1 MSKRSP
7 ELSTSTPAGVDRRQ
21 VLALA
26 GAAVVASTVSGQAK
40 AEASGP
46 VWISSTKDACW
57 RSMSGGEVGAV
68 TPNPLAISASVRV
81 EAPDQLIEGFGGAFS
96 EIGWEALGAL
106 DDSARAEVLD
116 LLFGPG
122 RGVGLG
128 LCRTPIAGNDIA
140 RSWYSYD
147 EVKDDFALEHFSVD
161 RDRAGLIPYIK
172 AAQARRPDL
181 KLWASPWSP
190 PTWMK
195 RNGHYAMAPAWP
207 GQPSNGIRPDQ
218 LGKPG
223 QDYFIQEDRYF
234 DAYARYFRRYV
245 EAYRQAGIPISTVMP
260 QNEFNSAQPFPSCC
274 WTPEGLARFIP
285 ALGREMGKVGVEI
298 FLGTLERSDAALV
311 SKVLADPAAGPLI
324 KGVGVQW
331 AGKGALADIR
341 REHPNL
347 RIWGSEQECGI
358 GTNDWRYARY
368 AWSLMKLYFLNGA
381 GAWTYWNMV
390 MPTGG
395 MSGWGWPQNSL
406 VTVDPKAGAYRLN
419 YEFHLLRHLSAF
431 VEPGARRVPT
441 DSFLGYEN
449 LLAFKNPDGA
459 MVIVMQNDL
468 SDPMP
473 VRIKVGARQLSA
485 TLPADSFNTFK
496 LEA

>member
-1 MSKRSP
+1 MSNRTPKS
-7 ELSTSTPAGVDRRQ
+7 STAGVDRRQ

-26 GAAVVASTVSGQAK
+26 GAGVVASAVSGKANADQAP
-40 AEASGP
+40 GLT
-46 VWISSTKDACW
+46 WISSTKDACW
-57 RSMSGGEVGAV
+57 RPMSGGEVGAV
-68 TPNPLAISASVRV
+68 TPNPLAISATVRV
-81 EAPDQLIEGFGGAFS
+81 EAPAQQIEGFGGAFS

-106 DDSARAEVLD
+106 ADGPRGEVLD
-116 LLFGPG
+116 ALFRPE
-122 RGVGLG
+122 RGTELT
-128 LCRTPIAGNDIA
+128 LCRTPIGGNDIA

-147 EVKDDFALEHFSVD
+147 EVKDDFALEHFSID
-161 RDRAGLIPYIK
+161 RDRSGLIPYIK

-234 DAYARYFRRYV
+234 DAYARYFRLYI
-245 EAYRQAGIPISTVMP
+245 EAYRQQGVPISTVMP

-274 WTPEGLARFIP
+274 WTPEGLARFLP
-285 ALGREMGKVGVEI
+285 ALGREMGQVGVDI
-298 FLGTLERSDAALV
+298 FLGTLERPDAALV

-341 REHPNL
+341 REHPAL

-381 GAWTYWNMV
+381 SAWTYWNMV

-431 VEPGARRVPT
+431 VQPGAHRVPT

-449 LLAFKNPDGA
+449 LLAFQNPDGA
-459 MVIVMQNDL
+459 VVIVMQNDL
-468 SDPMP
+468 SEPMP
-473 VRIKVGARQLSA
+473 VKLKVGSRQLNA
-485 TLPADSFNTFK
+485 ILPADSFNTFK
-496 LEA
+496 LMT